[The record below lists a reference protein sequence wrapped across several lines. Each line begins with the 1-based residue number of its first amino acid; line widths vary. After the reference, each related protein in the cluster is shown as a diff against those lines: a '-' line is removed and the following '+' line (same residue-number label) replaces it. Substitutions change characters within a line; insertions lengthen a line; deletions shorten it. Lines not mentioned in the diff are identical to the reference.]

1 MFEKL
6 KKRWGIDSNLQAV
19 IIFIVFGI
27 TGSLSI
33 VVKKPVFEYLSID
46 SSLNLWLLIL
56 LNILIVTPIYQV
68 LLLIIGTLFGQ
79 FRFFWN
85 FEKKMLSRFQRKS
98 NKTANKSY

>member
-1 MFEKL
+1 MLEKL

-27 TGSLSI
+27 TGSLSVI
-33 VVKKPVFEYLSID
+33 IKRPIFEYFSID
-46 SSLNLWLLIL
+46 SDMNLLLLIL

-68 LLLIIGTLFGQ
+68 LLLVVGTIFGQ

-85 FEKKMLSRFQRKS
+85 FEKKMFSRFQRK
-98 NKTANKSY
+98 NKRAITKSI